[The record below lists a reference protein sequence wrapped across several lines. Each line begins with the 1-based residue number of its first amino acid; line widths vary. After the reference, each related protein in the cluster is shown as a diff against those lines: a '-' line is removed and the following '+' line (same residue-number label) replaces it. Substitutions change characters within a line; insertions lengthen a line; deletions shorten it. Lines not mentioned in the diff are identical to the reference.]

1 MSFLLIL
8 LPFSYKCA
16 LRIIKARSTG
26 TGSGA
31 GISGRCRAAPMKL
44 HMWHNSL
51 KDLIKSCALKRWT
64 EGYRGSARG
73 FFLCSPI
80 WNELYSLETADVGD
94 GGKKSDMIKVNVCCV
109 GDGRSP
115 CAQWAGFWSMS
126 FSHPDHISVPAGTL
140 ELEGEPCP
148 AERHFQA
155 VEAMQRYLM
164 QTYEFRGH
172 GPDQWKSTLSTLS
185 RFANVSVYSTHSMN
199 QPPEMPISI

>member
-51 KDLIKSCALKRWT
+51 KDLIKSRALKRWT

-73 FFLCSPI
+73 FFLRSPI
-80 WNELYSLETADVGD
+80 WNELLFHGD
-94 GGKKSDMIKVNVCCV
+94 SRCRGWGQNSDMIKVNVCCV
-109 GDGRSP
+109 RWWRKP
-115 CAQWAGFWSMS
+115 MCTM
-126 FSHPDHISVPAGTL
+126 
-140 ELEGEPCP
+140 
-148 AERHFQA
+148 
-155 VEAMQRYLM
+155 
-164 QTYEFRGH
+164 
-172 GPDQWKSTLSTLS
+172 S
-185 RFANVSVYSTHSMN
+185 RFLFHELQSPRSHQRTCRYIIARGWAMSCWEALSGSGGNAEICDAN
-199 QPPEMPISI
+199 PWI